1 MGTVFGLTNQK
12 GGVGKTTTA
21 VNLSACLAE
30 AGKKTL
36 VVDAD
41 PQGNATTGLGV
52 ARGEEHRGLYEALLG
67 RCDIATLVVP
77 TASPGLDLVPSQPG
91 LAGAEVELVD
101 ADRRELRLRE
111 ALAQARDIYDY
122 VVLDCP
128 PSLGLLTVNC
138 LTAADEVI
146 IPVQCEYY
154 ALEGLKQL
162 LSVLRLVRS
171 NLNPGLEIRGVVM
184 TMSDARTNL

>member
-1 MGTVFGLTNQK
+1 M
-12 GGVGKTTTA
+12 
-21 VNLSACLAE
+21 
-30 AGKKTL
+30 
-36 VVDAD
+36 
-41 PQGNATTGLGV
+41 
-52 ARGEEHRGLYEALLG
+52 
-67 RCDIATLVVP
+67 
-77 TASPGLDLVPSQPG
+77 
-91 LAGAEVELVD
+91 ELVD

-111 ALAQARDIYDY
+111 ALAQARDAYDY

-171 NLNPGLEIRGVVM
+171 NLNPALEIRGVVM
-184 TMSDARTNL
+184 TMSDARTNLSRQVIEEVRKFLGEKVFGTVIPRCVRLGEAPSHGLPIADYDARSAGAEAYRQLAKEVMAHGEQSTG